1 MNTRN
6 EAKLPTTEKI
16 NYGLDAPGLV
26 RFFFGG
32 GSVATVLAVVA
43 FVFLNGA
50 LWALLLK
57 TFLSVA
63 SVYLLG
69 MGCLM
74 FYWSFVAKIRRREDI
89 LNLVSW
95 RGDEQVLDVGCG
107 RGLMTIA
114 SAKRLTTGRVIGIDV
129 WDAKDQSSISPA
141 ITLNNASIAEVQ
153 NKVDIQTAD
162 TRHLPFENQSFDVVV
177 SHWVIHNIPDESGRL
192 RALAEIAR
200 VLRPNGQLL
209 LNDIEFRDF
218 YFKTL
223 QSLGFVDCRMI
234 FNKVEDQILGAV
246 SFGSFR
252 PTTIVARKPSRS
264 KY

>member
-1 MNTRN
+1 MNTRY
-6 EAKLPTTEKI
+6 EAKLPITEKI

-26 RFFFGG
+26 RFFFSGG
-32 GSVATVLAVVA
+32 IVATVFAVVA
-43 FVFLNGA
+43 FPFLSGA

-57 TFLSVA
+57 IFLYVA
-63 SVYLLG
+63 AVYLLG

-74 FYWSFVAKIRRREDI
+74 FYWSFIVKIRRREDI
-89 LNLVSW
+89 LDLVSW

-114 SAKRLTTGRVIGIDV
+114 VASRITTGRVIGIDI
-129 WDAKDQSSISPA
+129 WDAKDQASLSPA

-162 TRHLPFENQSFDVVV
+162 ARQLPFENQSFDLVV
-177 SHWVIHNIPDESGRL
+177 SHWVIHNIPDEAGRL

-200 VLRPNGQLL
+200 VLRPGGQLL

-223 QSLGFVDCRMI
+223 QSLGFVDCLMI
-234 FNKVEDQILGAV
+234 FNKVEDQILAAV

-252 PTTIVARKPSRS
+252 PTTIFARKPT
-264 KY
+264 

>member
-6 EAKLPTTEKI
+6 EARLPIAEKI

-26 RFFFGG
+26 RFFFAG

-43 FVFLNGA
+43 TLFLSGA
-50 LWALLLK
+50 LWALFLK
-57 TFLSVA
+57 SILSLA
-63 SVYLLG
+63 AVYLLG

-74 FYWSFVAKIRRREDI
+74 FYWSFIAKIRRREDI
-89 LNLVSW
+89 LDLVSW

-114 SAKRLTTGRVIGIDV
+114 AAKRLTTGRVIGIDI
-129 WDAKDQSSISPA
+129 WDAKDQASTSSA
-141 ITLNNASIAEVQ
+141 ITLNNAAIANVQ

-162 TRHLPFENQSFDVVV
+162 ARHLPFENQSFDVVV
-177 SHWVIHNIPDESGRL
+177 SHWVIHNIPDESGRR

-200 VLRPNGQLL
+200 VLKPNGRLL
-209 LNDIEFRDF
+209 LNDIEFRNS
-218 YFKTL
+218 YFKTIEN
-223 QSLGFVDCRMI
+223 LGFVDCRMV
-234 FNKVEDQILGAV
+234 FNQVEDQILGAV

-252 PTTIVARKPSRS
+252 PTTILAHKPS
-264 KY
+264 